1 MGRPL
6 ILVGL
11 IALMMA
17 TGVALAGPG
26 DTLRLPIT
34 LAPEAPPMATQDSV
48 VVVSGDHLWKIS
60 ERHIDSNAPGRKVAP
75 YWVEV
80 IDVNTPN
87 LRSGDP
93 DLIYPG
99 EVIVLPP
106 LSEQP

>member
-11 IALMMA
+11 TALLMA
-17 TGVALAGPG
+17 TGVAFAGPG

-34 LAPEAPPMATQDSV
+34 LASETPSDATQDTV
-48 VVVSGDHLWKIS
+48 VVVPGDHLWKIS

-80 IDVNTPN
+80 IDVNTPG

-93 DLIYPG
+93 DLVYPG